1 MKRILLCALA
11 LLTTASIA
19 HAQTDTYQF
28 GEGQAQPQSAQP
40 SAVHPAHRAP
50 KHAHTAHSRRKH
62 AAHKHAVH
70 RMHRKHHAA
79 PARKRT

>member
-19 HAQTDTYQF
+19 HAQTETHQF
-28 GEGQAQPQSAQP
+28 GEGQAQTQSAH
-40 SAVHPAHRAP
+40 SAHRTSKHVHAA
-50 KHAHTAHSRRKH
+50 HAHRKH
-62 AAHKHAVH
+62 AAHRHAVH
-70 RMHRKHHAA
+70 RTHRKHHAA